1 MNKNLGKT
9 MKNIKYFIY
18 LSAFLLLVI
27 MPTPSCLNTEI
38 KQPMLNIKRETP
50 PNAALDSL
58 ERENESLKLDFP
70 IVNGYFELS
79 WAALAR
85 TTFRQTW
92 VDTVAAY
99 AAIPRFPAA
108 LKTLEGQKVMM
119 RGYVIPVE
127 ETGDYQVLV
136 LSAFPYT
143 QCFFCGQAGPESIMD
158 IKLKNPSKDKRYSR
172 DQKTAF
178 RGYLKLNDNNLNY
191 FNFIIEDAE
200 EVK

>member
-1 MNKNLGKT
+1 
-9 MKNIKYFIY
+9 MKNIKYYLY
-18 LSAFLLLVI
+18 LSAFLLLTV

-38 KQPMLNIKRETP
+38 KQPMLELKRETP

-58 ERENESLKLDFP
+58 ERENEALKFDFP

-108 LKTLEGQKVMM
+108 LKALEGQKVLM

-158 IKLKNPSKDKRYSR
+158 IKLKNPTKEKRYSR
-172 DQKTAF
+172 DQKTTF
-178 RGYLKLNDNNLNY
+178 QGYLKLNDNNLNY
-191 FNFIIEDAE
+191 FNFIIEEAE

>member
-1 MNKNLGKT
+1 
-9 MKNIKYFIY
+9 MKNIKYLFY
-18 LSAFLLLVI
+18 LIAFTLLTI
-27 MPTPSCLNTEI
+27 MPTPSCLKREI
-38 KQPMLNIKRETP
+38 KQPMLELKRDTP
-50 PNAALDSL
+50 PNAALDSI
-58 ERENESLKLDFP
+58 EAENNTLKLDFP
-70 IVNGYFELS
+70 LVDGYLELT

-85 TTFRQTW
+85 TTFRQIW
-92 VDTVAAY
+92 VDSVAAY
-99 AAIPRFPAA
+99 AAIPRFPVS
-108 LKTLEGQKVMM
+108 LKALEGQKVMM

-127 ETGDYQVLV
+127 ETGDFQVLV

-158 IKLKNPSKDKRYSR
+158 IKIKNPIKEKRYSR

-178 RGYLKLNDNNLNY
+178 CGRLKLNENNLNF